1 MMHGTIPRHTMR
13 AIAVGE
19 IPPLPFESS
28 RNRAWRWWM
37 AGIFVVVFLVGRV
50 FEVRSG
56 GEVDRVV
63 FIQCKE
69 QVTNEKCQEVR

>member
-1 MMHGTIPRHTMR
+1 
-13 AIAVGE
+13 
-19 IPPLPFESS
+19 
-28 RNRAWRWWM
+28 M